1 MNRQIRRG
9 VYETNSSST
18 HSLTMCS
25 EEEYDKWCSGELLF
39 CEWGHKF
46 ESKEDVIKKLK
57 EKYPDVNWDDEDKV
71 HDIFEDCGITTS
83 DEYFDDEYLETFE
96 ETYTTPN
103 NEKVIAFG
111 KYGYNG

>member
-1 MNRQIRRG
+1 MKRQIRRG

-18 HSLTMCS
+18 HSLVMCS
-25 EEEYDKWCSGELLF
+25 GEEYDKWCSGEVLF
-39 CEWGHKF
+39 WEREHKF
-46 ESKEDVIKKLK
+46 ESKEDIIKKLK
-57 EKYPDVNWDDEDKV
+57 EKYHDIDWDDEDEV
-71 HDIFEDCGITTS
+71 RDIFEDYGIRTS

-111 KYGYNG
+111 KYGYEG

>member
-1 MNRQIRRG
+1 MKRQIRRG

-18 HSLTMCS
+18 HSLVMCS

-39 CEWGHKF
+39 WEWENKF

-57 EKYPDVNWDDEDKV
+57 EKYPDVNWNDEDEV
-71 HDIFEDCGITTS
+71 HDIFEDYGIATS

-96 ETYTTPN
+96 RTYTTSSGDN
-103 NEKVIAFG
+103 IVAFG
-111 KYGYNG
+111 KYGRYC